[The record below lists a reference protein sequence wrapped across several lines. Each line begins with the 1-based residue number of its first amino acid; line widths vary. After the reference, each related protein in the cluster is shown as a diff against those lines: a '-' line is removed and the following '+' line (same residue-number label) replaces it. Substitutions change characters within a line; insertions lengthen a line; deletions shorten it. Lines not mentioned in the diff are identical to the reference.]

1 MRMSG
6 LAGLVLA
13 GVVLAPVATVLTAPV
28 AGASA
33 VSLCDQM
40 GGQWNGQY
48 CHATVPSD
56 EKAVREINIA
66 IPAEADNPAIGGAI
80 SNYLVQLMNNWRNA
94 GKNMFQNSRGDA
106 NFEVFHHG
114 NIHTVVF
121 HETYD
126 NESTGRFEG
135 AAIQNGYRTF
145 AFDSASGRQVQLAD
159 IIDPAAVARLGGPYI
174 QAALDSTTQA
184 WPHEPGAYPFTLDR
198 WTPDKVYSGGYKAW
212 ALTPD
217 ELILYLP
224 DYPVARDSGIDFTP
238 TRYIWSFTG
247 GDVQPHIPLSALA
260 PAMHM

>member
-1 MRMSG
+1 MRTTMRVGG
-6 LAGLVLA
+6 LAGAAIATAASLLS
-13 GVVLAPVATVLTAPV
+13 APG

-48 CHATVPSD
+48 CHATVVSQRG
-56 EKAVREINIA
+56 AVREINIA

-80 SNYLVQLMNNWRNA
+80 SNYLTTLMNNWRTA
-94 GKNMFQNSRGDA
+94 AAQMYQNSRGDA

-126 NESTGRFEG
+126 SESTGRLEG
-135 AAIQNGYRTF
+135 PAIQSAYRTF

-159 IIDPAAVARLGGPYI
+159 VVDVSAIPTLGAPYI
-174 QAALDSTTQA
+174 QAALDQA
-184 WPHEPGAYPFTLDR
+184 VPPHEPNTYPFTPDR

-212 ALTPD
+212 ALTPN
-217 ELILYLP
+217 ELILYMP
-224 DYPVARDSGIDFTP
+224 DYPVARDSPIDFTP
-238 TRYIWSFTG
+238 SNFIWSMTG
-247 GDVQPHIPLSALA
+247 GVVQPHIPLSALG
-260 PAMHM
+260 PALHA

>member
-1 MRMSG
+1 MRMRG
-6 LAGLVLA
+6 LA
-13 GVVLAPVATVLTAPV
+13 GVVVAAAATVLTAPF

-48 CHATVPSD
+48 CHASVPSD

-66 IPAEADNPAIGGAI
+66 IPAEADNPVIGGAI
-80 SNYLVQLMNNWRNA
+80 SNYLITLMNNWRTA
-94 GKNMFQNSRGDA
+94 GKNMYQNSRGDA

-135 AAIQNGYRTF
+135 AAIQSGYRTF

-159 IIDPAAVARLGGPYI
+159 IIDPGQVARLGAPFI
-174 QAALDSTTQA
+174 QAALDEPRG
-184 WPHEPGAYPFTLDR
+184 WPHEPGQYPFTLDR

-217 ELILYLP
+217 ELILYMP

-238 TRYIWSFTG
+238 GRYIWAFTG
-247 GDVQPHIPLSALA
+247 GDVQPHIPLSALG
-260 PAMHM
+260 PALHV

>member
-6 LAGLVLA
+6 FA
-13 GVVLAPVATVLTAPV
+13 GVVMAAAATVLTAPT

-48 CHATVPSD
+48 CHATVPSN

-66 IPAEADNPAIGGAI
+66 IPVEADNPVIGGAI
-80 SNYLVQLMNNWRNA
+80 SNYLTTLMNNWRTA
-94 GKNMFQNSRGDA
+94 GQNMYQNSRGDA

-126 NESTGRFEG
+126 SESTGRFEG
-135 AAIQNGYRTF
+135 AAIQSAYRTF
-145 AFDSASGRQVQLAD
+145 AFDSATGRQVQLSD
-159 IIDPAAVARLGGPYI
+159 IVDVGQIPQLGAPFI
-174 QAALDSTTQA
+174 QTALDNA
-184 WPHEPGAYPFTLDR
+184 APPHQPNTYPFTPDR
-198 WTPDKVYSGGYKAW
+198 WTPDKVFSGGYKAW

-224 DYPVARDSGIDFTP
+224 DYPVARDSPIDFTP
-238 TRYIWSFTG
+238 GNYIWSMTG
-247 GDVQPHIPLSALA
+247 GVVQPHIPLSALA
-260 PAMHM
+260 PAMHV